1 MGNTT
6 FTDTAQKEKKEIFF
20 FIVLKVSFNSKLE
33 NNFYKVN
40 LVHRKN
46 ILRKNEQS

>member
-1 MGNTT
+1 MGNTIVK
-6 FTDTAQKEKKEIFF
+6 DTAQNRRRKRTFF
-20 FIVLKVSFNSKLE
+20 FTVLKVSFNSKLE

-46 ILRKNEQS
+46 I